1 MDHKLFKELSADPS
15 KIDSMLHPGRYL
27 HTIRPD
33 ELPIQVMASGF
44 PSLDESLF
52 LKRNEGEIVIIAA
65 RPSVGKSAF
74 AFQIANFVSQTEE
87 VHVFSLEM
95 SFSSIGRRMLSP
107 IVGCPINDLLHDRVG
122 DEVEPGITRLPKKY
136 FLDDEAGLNIH
147 EICDRASNHA
157 RKAKTALIV
166 IDYIQIIGIEK
177 GHSRALE
184 IGEAMA
190 QLKRLGK
197 ELRCPIM
204 VLAQLNRESEK
215 RGSSGGK
222 YTPLLS
228 DLKESGS
235 LEEAADVVVGLHRES
250 RYTNT
255 RHGEADIF
263 IMKNRNGPLN
273 DYIFKYDAAT
283 CTFEDPQIEAI

>member
-1 MDHKLFKELSADPS
+1 MDNDLQNKLLANPEMIEQVLN
-15 KIDSMLHPGRYL
+15 PGRYL
-27 HTIRPD
+27 HTIRPE
-33 ELPIQVMASGF
+33 ELPIQVMPSGF

-52 LKRNEGEIVIIAA
+52 LKRGEGEIVIIAA

-107 IVGCPINDLLHDRVG
+107 IMGCPIQDLLHDRVP
-122 DEVEPGITRLPKKY
+122 DEVAPGITRLSRKY
-136 FLDDEAGLNIH
+136 FLDDEAGLNID

-157 RKAKTALIV
+157 RKSKTALIV

-190 QLKRLGK
+190 KLKRLGK
-197 ELRCPIM
+197 ELRCPIL

-215 RGSSGGK
+215 RGANGGK

-235 LEEAADVVVGLHRES
+235 LEEAADVVLGLHRES

-263 IMKNRNGPLN
+263 VLKNRNGPLN
-273 DYIFKYDAAT
+273 EYIFKYNAAT
-283 CTFEDPQIEAI
+283 CTFEDPQNEEI